1 MTHDAAGLALTL
13 PDARSAETWD
23 AATRAFLAHGAA
35 TPELLGD
42 LLTRVPGF
50 AMGHAARGLMLMLLA
65 RAELIPAAAADL
77 AAARAAA
84 AQGGADARE
93 RRYVEALAAFLAGR
107 PSAAAAIMART
118 ARDHPGDA
126 MAAKFAQAILFILGD
141 APAMRREA
149 EAALA
154 PASGLGPDH
163 ALHGFVLGQ
172 AAFAREETGDYAAAE
187 TAGRAGLDLAPDDAW
202 GLHAVAHVMDMTGRA
217 GDGVRLLAGQSSR
230 WAHCNNF
237 GLHVWWHLAL
247 FHIDGGRPMAALRLY
262 DARIRATPSDDY
274 RDIANAAS
282 LLMRLELEGVE
293 AGGRWEELGALA
305 AARVEDGCLVF
316 ADLHYLMALNRS
328 GRAAEAAAITARI
341 ARDAQGLD
349 HDQHEVCA
357 LAGLAAARG
366 LNAFRAGRW
375 AEAARAL
382 RAGLPQLWRI
392 GGSHAQR
399 DVIERIAIEAALRAG
414 DVDGAGAMLDDRAAR
429 RGGEDGYGARR
440 RAALETRRAEMRA
453 MATAAE

>member
-1 MTHDAAGLALTL
+1 
-13 PDARSAETWD
+13 PD
-23 AATRAFLAHGAA
+23 
-35 TPELLGD
+35 LLGAV
-42 LLTRVPGF
+42 LARAPGF
-50 AMGHAARGLMLMLLA
+50 AMGHAAHGLMMLLLA
-65 RAELIPAAAADL
+65 RAELVPAAEADL
-77 AAARAAA
+77 AAALAAA
-84 AQGGADARE
+84 EQGGATARE
-93 RRYVEALAAFLAGR
+93 RAYVEALAEFLAGR
-107 PSAAAAIMART
+107 PSAAAARLART
-118 ARDHPGDA
+118 ARAHPGEA
-126 MAAKFAQAILFILGD
+126 LAAKLAQSILFVLGD
-141 APAMRREA
+141 AAGMRRTA

-154 PASGLGPDH
+154 PEAGLGPDH
-163 ALHGFVLGQ
+163 PLHGYVLGQ

-187 TAGRAGLDLAPDDAW
+187 AAGRAGLDLAPDDAW

-217 GDGVRLLAGQSSR
+217 ADGVRLLAGQSAR

-247 FHIDGGRPMAALRLY
+247 FHLDGGRPMAALRLY

-282 LLMRLELEGVE
+282 LLMRLELEGLAV
-293 AGGRWEELGALA
+293 GGRWEELGALA
-305 AARVEDGCLVF
+305 AGRVEDGRLVF
-316 ADLHYLMALNRS
+316 ADLHYLMALNRA
-328 GRAAEAAAITARI
+328 GREAEAAALTARI

-375 AEAARAL
+375 GEAARAL

-414 DVDGAGAMLDDRAAR
+414 EVACAAAMLDDRQAR
-429 RGGEDGYGARR
+429 RGGAEDGYSAHRR
-440 RAALETRRAEMRA
+440 EALEVRRAELAALA
-453 MATAAE
+453 MAAE

>member
-1 MTHDAAGLALTL
+1 MK
-13 PDARSAETWD
+13 P
-23 AATRAFLAHGAA
+23 
-35 TPELLGD
+35 
-42 LLTRVPGF
+42 
-50 AMGHAARGLMLMLLA
+50 LLA
-65 RAELIPAAAADL
+65 ASVLLL
-77 AAARAAA
+77 AAC

-349 HDQHEVCA
+349 HD
-357 LAGLAAARG
+357 
-366 LNAFRAGRW
+366 
-375 AEAARAL
+375 
-382 RAGLPQLWRI
+382 
-392 GGSHAQR
+392 
-399 DVIERIAIEAALRAG
+399 AALFHFFP
-414 DVDGAGAMLDDRAAR
+414 DGVVAEDHRSSVR
-429 RGGEDGYGARR
+429 PFVVGE
-440 RAALETRRAEMRA
+440 L
-453 MATAAE
+453 